1 MSVFQPWTW
10 APSVWVIVIVILA
23 ILLGSGSKLY
33 AQDPNRV
40 RQLLTFSGYFLAAG
54 LAYSVSSEVTSHPLL
69 FFGVFLLGMLTAFA
83 EIIQK
88 FSDEP
93 MAALGTP
100 QALIYHVLNGAISIF
115 ALYLLLLYEVP
126 VATQLD
132 KIQAVAVAGLG
143 AMLIMRSKL
152 FNVKAGDKEI
162 AFGPEQIVNVFLR
175 FMEHSI
181 DRIRSSAR
189 IAFIKRVMDN
199 LEFEHIVGYTITMLE
214 SAQALGD
221 KKDQLIKDIGELRTN
236 QDVTDGQLRSY
247 RMGFLMLNSMGE
259 DFVEELYEERR
270 PEWLIK
276 APQIEPSVGIWER
289 IGLGGESR
297 VSLFTYDVVMSP
309 KVLEKRLKWD
319 PVAPGQRGRLRGERC
334 RLEGYRLTFA
344 AVESDKAEGAVSAYL
359 SPDRNQSVEG
369 IIYKL
374 PGRVLPFL
382 DREMPGFQRQPVKV
396 TTADHKKREAQ
407 AYFPAGRVQEAPP
420 TSGYAH
426 QLAATA
432 KEQGLSDSYVANLG
446 KLAEARE

>member
-1 MSVFQPWTW
+1 MSVLQPWTW
-10 APSVWVIVIVILA
+10 APGVWAIVLVILA
-23 ILLGSGSKLY
+23 MLLGSGVKLY

-40 RQLLTFSGYFLAAG
+40 RQSLTFAGYFVAAG
-54 LAYSVSSEVTSHPLL
+54 LAYSVSSEVTRHPLL
-69 FFGVFLLGMLTAFA
+69 FFGAFLLGMLTAFA

-100 QALIYHVLNGAISIF
+100 QALIYHLLNGAISIF

-126 VATQLD
+126 VATDLE
-132 KIQAVAVAGLG
+132 KIQAVVVAGLG

-189 IAFIKRVMDN
+189 ITFIKRVMDN
-199 LEFEHIVGYTITMLE
+199 LDFEHILGYTITMLE

-221 KKDQLIKDIGELRTN
+221 KKDQLIKDIGELRTD

-247 RMGFLMLNSMGE
+247 RMGFLMLNTMGE
-259 DFVEELYEERR
+259 DFVEELYAERR

-276 APQIEPSVGIWER
+276 APQTEPSVGILER
-289 IGLGGESR
+289 IGFGGESR
-297 VSLFTYDVVMSP
+297 VNLFTYDTAMSP
-309 KVLEKRLKWD
+309 KVLAKRLKWD

-344 AVESDKAEGAVSAYL
+344 AVESDKAQGAVSAYIT
-359 SPDRNQSVEG
+359 PAKNESVDG
-369 IIYKL
+369 IIYRL

-382 DREMPGFQRQPVKV
+382 DREMPGYQRQPVTV
-396 TTADHKKREAQ
+396 TMADKKERKAQ
-407 AYFPAGRVQEAPP
+407 AYVPAGTVEEAAPAP
-420 TSGYAH
+420 DYAN
-426 QLAATA
+426 QLAAIA
-432 KEQGLSDSYVANLG
+432 KEQGLSDLYVAKLRE
-446 KLAEARE
+446 LAETGE

>member
-40 RQLLTFSGYFLAAG
+40 RQLLTFAGYFLAAG

-69 FFGVFLLGMLTAFA
+69 FFGAFLLGMLTAFA

-132 KIQAVAVAGLG
+132 KIQAVVVAGLG

-297 VSLFTYDVVMSP
+297 VSLFTYGH
-309 KVLEKRLKWD
+309 LEK
-319 PVAPGQRGRLRGERC
+319 
-334 RLEGYRLTFA
+334 
-344 AVESDKAEGAVSAYL
+344 
-359 SPDRNQSVEG
+359 
-369 IIYKL
+369 
-374 PGRVLPFL
+374 
-382 DREMPGFQRQPVKV
+382 
-396 TTADHKKREAQ
+396 
-407 AYFPAGRVQEAPP
+407 
-420 TSGYAH
+420 
-426 QLAATA
+426 
-432 KEQGLSDSYVANLG
+432 
-446 KLAEARE
+446 

>member
-1 MSVFQPWTW
+1 MSVFQPSTWT
-10 APSVWVIVIVILA
+10 PSVWVIVIVILA
-23 ILLGSGSKLY
+23 MLLGSGIKLY
-33 AQDPNRV
+33 AQDPNR
-40 RQLLTFSGYFLAAG
+40 LNKFATFLGYFVAAWLAF
-54 LAYSVSSEVTSHPLL
+54 YISSKVTNHPLL
-69 FFGVFLLGMLTAFA
+69 FFGAFFLGTLTAFA

-100 QALIYHVLNGAISIF
+100 QALIYHVLNGAISIS
-115 ALYLLLLYEVP
+115 ALYLLLLYGVP
-126 VATQLD
+126 IATQLE
-132 KIQAVAVAGLG
+132 KIQAVVVAGLG

-162 AFGPEQIVNVFLR
+162 AFGPEQIINVFLR

-199 LEFEHIVGYTITMLE
+199 LDFEHIVEYTLTMIE

-221 KKDQLIKDIGELRTN
+221 RKDQLIKVIGELRTD
-236 QDVTDGQLRSY
+236 QDVTDRQLRSY
-247 RMGFLMLNSMGE
+247 RMGFLMLNTMGE
-259 DFVEELYEERR
+259 DFVEELYSERR

-276 APQIEPSVGIWER
+276 APEISQSPSIFERLGI
-289 IGLGGESR
+289 GGESR
-297 VSLFTYDVVMSP
+297 ANLFTFDLTMSP
-309 KVLEKRLKWD
+309 GVLARRLKWG
-319 PVAPGQRGRLRGERC
+319 PIPPGQRSILRGERC
-334 RLEGYRLTFA
+334 KLEGYCLKFA
-344 AVESDKAEGAVSAYL
+344 PTSNEQAGGTVAAYL

-407 AYFPAGRVQEAPP
+407 AYFPAGRVQEVPP
-420 TSGYAH
+420 TSDYAH

-446 KLAEARE
+446 ELAETEA